1 MLMPEQ
7 FEADVKEF
15 IAECQSHPVIDLSKD
30 DPCEGCRF
38 EDFCDRFIWVMVA
51 HGIGEFMRGVN
62 EWFTLQ
68 VIFMVILTVF

>member
-30 DPCEGCRF
+30 DHAKDVALRTFAIG
-38 EDFCDRFIWVMVA
+38 FIRAMVA
-51 HGIGEFMRGVN
+51 HGICEFMRGVN

-68 VIFMVILTVF
+68 AIFMVITIGF

>member
-1 MLMPEQ
+1 MLTPEQ

-15 IAECQSHPVIDLSKD
+15 IAECQSHPVLDLSKD

-38 EDFCDRFIWVMVA
+38 EDFAIDSIRVMVA
-51 HGIGEFMRGVN
+51 HGFGEFMRGVN

-68 VIFMVILTVF
+68 AIFMATLIVS

>member
-38 EDFCDRFIWVMVA
+38 EDFAIGFIRAMVA

-68 VIFMVILTVF
+68 AIFMVITIGF